1 MHRILLIS
9 DGHGEDWVAAQI
21 ANHLQRLSHAPIEL
35 LALPMVGEGHTFE
48 RLGIPIALKTRVLPS
63 GGFTFKSSRHLWLD
77 LRAGLTSYGSHLVHS
92 VRSMASWA
100 DLVIAVGDIL
110 PLGLAWMTGSP
121 YLFVGCTKSDYYTP
135 PGTSCY
141 FLWERVLMMPPRCL
155 HTFTRDDITCRNL
168 RRHRVPASY
177 WGNPMMDGLDTT
189 ESQVPN
195 EGTFIGLLP
204 GSRSEEAQRN
214 LVDMLACLPT
224 VHAQSSGPIHFEAAI
239 STGLGLQSFHQAA
252 QGAGWQSLSDHLL
265 VQDGT
270 LVHLRTGNFNAVLLQ
285 ADALLA
291 MAGTATEQAVGIGKP
306 VVTIPGRGPQF
317 TQRFAQLQCQLLG
330 ESVILVESELAER
343 PQAVAKALWSVLGNS
358 DQLRAIRRNGHERM
372 GVPGAAHQIADYILE
387 QLPQPVRG
395 GPRSRS

>member
-21 ANHLQRLSHAPIEL
+21 AHQLQRLSHAPIEL
-35 LALPMVGEGHTFE
+35 LAFPMVGEGHTFE
-48 RLGIPIALKTRVLPS
+48 RLGIPLALKTRVLPS

-77 LRAGLTSYGSHLVHS
+77 LRSGLASYGSHLVRS
-92 VRSMASWA
+92 VQSMATWA

-110 PLGLAWMTGSP
+110 PLGLAWMTGSS

-141 FLWERVLMMPPRCL
+141 FPWERILMMPPRCL
-155 HTFTRDDITCRNL
+155 HTFTRDSITCRNL

-177 WGNPMMDGLDTT
+177 WGNPMMDGLETS
-189 ESQVPN
+189 ENYPSQ

-214 LVDMLACLPT
+214 LVDMLACLPSIQ
-224 VHAQSSGPIHFEAAI
+224 AQSSGSIHFEAAI
-239 STGLGLQSFHQAA
+239 SSGLGLESFHQAA
-252 QGAGWQSLSDHLL
+252 QAACWQSLSDHLL

-285 ADALLA
+285 AHALLA
-291 MAGTATEQAVGIGKP
+291 MAGTATEQAVGLGKP
-306 VVTIPGRGPQF
+306 VVTMPGRGPQF

-330 ESVILVESELAER
+330 ESVILIDGELADR
-343 PQAVAKALWSVLGNS
+343 PQAVTQALWSVLGNS
-358 DQLRAIRRNGHERM
+358 DQLRAIHRNGRERM

-387 QLPQPVRG
+387 QLPQPIRG